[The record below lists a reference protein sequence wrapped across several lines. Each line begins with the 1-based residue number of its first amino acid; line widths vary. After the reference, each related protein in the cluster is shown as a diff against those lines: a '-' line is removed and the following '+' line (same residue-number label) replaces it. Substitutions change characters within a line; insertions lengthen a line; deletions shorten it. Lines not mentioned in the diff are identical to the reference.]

1 MDRKK
6 IVAAIERALE
16 LEGYGDSEI
25 RRDIAFHLT
34 DWLPDLHAWHDYC
47 ESPESMTSSDTVE
60 MLVQFLLHV
69 PNHLAAASKLLI
81 DVPVTDVFGVGATTE
96 DD

>member
-1 MDRKK
+1 MDHKK
-6 IVAAIERALE
+6 IVAAIEGALE

-25 RRDIAFHLT
+25 RRDIVFHLT
-34 DWLPDLHAWHDYC
+34 DWLPDLQAWYDYC
-47 ESPESMTSSDTVE
+47 ESPESMSSSDTVA
-60 MLVQFLLHV
+60 MLIQFLVHV
-69 PNHLAAASKLLI
+69 PNHVAAASKLFL